1 MIYKKKK
8 TSRFKRPPLAT
19 AICLLLIISIV
30 FILYKSKDYLS
41 SHLKINIPSNLL
53 YLQLLNHSMPIIKA
67 STLDAE
73 VLSDTEG
80 NLGKQLLKFVD
91 LTIDDTANLLK
102 GEVILKEPGNSD
114 SSNTENVEDIRGVEE
129 GSDIKGTEGAEGPQA
144 VEDGEDI
151 ESIENT
157 EGLEDTDLPPEEGKI
172 IPFDLRETMVKRKVE
187 PPAAQDK
194 PNSSESPKGKEPNVV
209 DPSIKKALNKSK
221 PEVLIYHTHTTESFS
236 PNGNYTTEPSKNITS
251 VGNIITNEL
260 EKAYGISV
268 AHDTTIHN
276 VSMIKPYERSAKTV
290 SKYLEQYNSF
300 KLIIDLHRDGGTSK
314 ATTTTNINNQSLAKI
329 MFVVANTSPYLK
341 TNQQT
346 VTKLQNLSDKLF
358 PGFCRD
364 VTVYKK
370 AGHYNQ
376 DKAPNTV
383 LIEVGSEKNTLEEAQ
398 NSAKYIARIIAE
410 YINGK

>member
-8 TSRFKRPPLAT
+8 TSKFKRLPLVT
-19 AICLLLIISIV
+19 AICLLFMVSIG
-30 FILYKSKDYLS
+30 FLLYKSKNYFTNDFNVY
-41 SHLKINIPSNLL
+41 IPSNLI
-53 YLQLLNHSMPIIKA
+53 YLQLLNHSMPLIRA
-67 STLDAE
+67 STLGPD

-80 NLGKQLLKFVD
+80 DLGKQLLKFVD

-102 GEVILKEPGNSD
+102 GEVILKEHGNSD
-114 SSNTENVEDIRGVEE
+114 NSNTENVEDIRGVEE
-129 GSDIKGTEGAEGPQA
+129 GGDIKGNEG
-144 VEDGEDI
+144 
-151 ESIENT
+151 T
-157 EGLEDTDLPPEEGKI
+157 EGLEDTDLPSEEGKI
-172 IPFDLRETMVKRKVE
+172 IPFDLSETMVKRNIE
-187 PPAAQDK
+187 PPVSQAK
-194 PNSSESPKGKEPNVV
+194 PGNSEGPQNKDSKVV
-209 DPSIKKALNKSK
+209 DPSIKKPLNKSK

-236 PNGNYTTEPSKNITS
+236 PNGNYTSDFSKNITS
-251 VGNIITNEL
+251 VGDIVTREL
-260 EKAYGISV
+260 EKNYGISV

-290 SKYLEQYNSF
+290 NKYLNQYNSF
-300 KLIIDLHRDGGTSK
+300 KLIIDLHRDGGLPK
-314 ATTTTNINNQSLAKI
+314 AATTTKINNESLAKI
-329 MFVVANTSPYLK
+329 MFVVAKTSPHLK

-346 VTKLQNLSDKLF
+346 VTKLESLSDKLF

-410 YINGK
+410 YINSK